1 MNEIFNPPFKYID
14 FIKAKKIKQSYSDI
28 GGLKKIKIA
37 IFQGS
42 TVDELKNILELFLL
56 NEGFQPVFYI
66 SDYNRFYEE
75 AHFPGK
81 KLIEFSPDIVYVYVN
96 NKNIMSYPDISDNN
110 NIISKKVDE
119 EINKYQSIWKVVNE
133 NLSCNL
139 IQNNFENP
147 FFRFLG
153 SFDSLSP
160 NGVINY
166 INRINSELAKKIM
179 SDKNVY
185 LNDINYLSAKIGLDN
200 WFDSALWYGY
210 KYAVSY
216 NAIPYI
222 AHNITKIVMSI
233 YGGSKKLL
241 ITDLDD
247 TLWGGAIGDTGVENI
262 LVGSDSPES
271 EAYYDMQAYLKYLK
285 SSGILLAVSSKNE
298 EQIAQDGIN
307 AKKSPLNLKDFSS
320 FKANWKSKDINVKNI
335 VEELNLSQ
343 DHTVFVDDNPVERGI
358 VNLNLTNISVP
369 EIDDVSS
376 FTSTIASYNYF
387 ERKNITNEDIHRVK
401 YYKDEIQRK
410 KTSSLFNNYSDYL
423 NSLEMVVKY
432 SAINQN
438 NANRVVQLINK
449 TNQFNPTTKRY
460 TSAEIEKIISD
471 DKYITLTA
479 TLSDKY
485 GDNGL
490 VSVVILKLT
499 EKKANID
506 LWVMSC
512 RVFQRDLEFAVFD
525 SLHEELNKINID
537 EIFAQYMPTDKNI
550 PVKDIF
556 KKMDFSLI
564 EENQGM
570 TSWKMKILSKYQKK
584 NLSIR
589 IDSS

>member
-1 MNEIFNPPFKYID
+1 M
-14 FIKAKKIKQSYSDI
+14 
-28 GGLKKIKIA
+28 
-37 IFQGS
+37 
-42 TVDELKNILELFLL
+42 
-56 NEGFQPVFYI
+56 
-66 SDYNRFYEE
+66 
-75 AHFPGK
+75 
-81 KLIEFSPDIVYVYVN
+81 
-96 NKNIMSYPDISDNN
+96 
-110 NIISKKVDE
+110 
-119 EINKYQSIWKVVNE
+119 
-133 NLSCNL
+133 
-139 IQNNFENP
+139 
-147 FFRFLG
+147 
-153 SFDSLSP
+153 
-160 NGVINY
+160 
-166 INRINSELAKKIM
+166 
-179 SDKNVY
+179 
-185 LNDINYLSAKIGLDN
+185 
-200 WFDSALWYGY
+200 
-210 KYAVSY
+210 
-216 NAIPYI
+216 
-222 AHNITKIVMSI
+222 
-233 YGGSKKLL
+233 
-241 ITDLDD
+241 
-247 TLWGGAIGDTGVENI
+247 
-262 LVGSDSPES
+262 
-271 EAYYDMQAYLKYLK
+271 
-285 SSGILLAVSSKNE
+285 
-298 EQIAQDGIN
+298 
-307 AKKSPLNLKDFSS
+307 NLKDFSS

-335 VEELNLSQ
+335 VKELNLSQ

-387 ERKNITNEDIHRVK
+387 ERKSITNEDIHRVK

>member
-75 AHFPGK
+75 AHFPRK
-81 KLIEFSPDIVYVYVN
+81 KLIEFSPDIVYVHVN

-110 NIISKKVDE
+110 DIISKKVDE
-119 EINKYQSIWKVVNE
+119 EINKYQSIWKAVNE

-200 WFDSALWYGY
+200 WFDSALWYVY

-241 ITDLDD
+241 ITDLDN
-247 TLWGGAIGDTGVENI
+247 TLWGGAIGDAGVENI

-271 EAYYDMQAYLKYLK
+271 EAYYDIQAYLKYLK
-285 SSGILLAVSSKNE
+285 SYGILLAVSSKNE
-298 EQIAQDGIN
+298 EQIAQNGIN

-471 DKYITLTA
+471 DKHITLTA

-490 VSVVILKLT
+490 VSIVILKLT

-512 RVFQRDLEFAVFD
+512 RVFQRELEFAMFD
-525 SLHEELNKINID
+525 RLIEELNSRNIN
-537 EIFAQYMPTDKNI
+537 ELFATYIPTNKNT

-564 EENQGM
+564 EEGQGM

>member
-14 FIKAKKIKQSYSDI
+14 FIKAKKIKESYSKKD
-28 GGLKKIKIA
+28 GLKKIKIA

-56 NEGFQPVFYI
+56 NEGFQPEFYI
-66 SDYNRFYEE
+66 SDYNRIYEE
-75 AHFPGK
+75 AHFPQK
-81 KLIEFSPDIVYVYVN
+81 KLIEFSPDIAYIHVN
-96 NKNIMSYPDISDNN
+96 NKNIASYPDILDNS
-110 NIISKKVDE
+110 NIISKKIAQ
-119 EINKYQSIWKVVNE
+119 EINKYQSIWEAVNK
-133 NLSCNL
+133 NLSCNI

-153 SFDSLSP
+153 SYDSLSP
-160 NGVINY
+160 NGVVNY
-166 INRINSELAKKIM
+166 LNRINSELAKKIM
-179 SDKNVY
+179 NNRNVY

-200 WFDSALWYGY
+200 WFDPALWYGY

-222 AHNITKIVMSI
+222 AHNISKIIVSI

-241 ITDLDD
+241 ITDLDN
-247 TLWGGAIGDTGVENI
+247 TLWGGAIGDVGVENI

-271 EAYYDMQAYLKYLK
+271 EAYYDMQAYFKYLK

-298 EQIAQDGIN
+298 EKNAQNGIN
-307 AKKSPLNLKDFSS
+307 AKNSILNLKDFSS

-335 VEELNLSQ
+335 IEELNLSQ
-343 DHTVFVDDNPVERGI
+343 DHSIFVDDNPVERGI
-358 VNLNLTNISVP
+358 VSLNLPSISIP
-369 EIDDVSS
+369 EIDDVASY
-376 FTSTIASYNYF
+376 TSTISSYNYF
-387 ERKNITNEDIHRVK
+387 ERKNITKEDINRVK

-410 KTSSLFNNYSDYL
+410 KTSSSFDNYSDYL
-423 NSLEMVVKY
+423 NSLKMVVKY
-432 SAINQN
+432 SVINQN
-438 NANRVVQLINK
+438 NATRVLQLINK

-460 TSAEIEKIISD
+460 TSSEIEKIISD
-471 DKYITLTA
+471 DRYITLTA

-490 VSVVILKLT
+490 VSVVILKFA

-525 SLHEELNKINID
+525 YLHEELNKKNID
-537 EIFAQYMPTDKNI
+537 EVIAHYVPTDKNI

-556 KKMDFSLI
+556 KKMGFLI
-564 EENQGM
+564 TNTSKGE
-570 TSWKMKILSKYQKK
+570 TSWKMKILSKYHKK
-584 NLSIR
+584 NLSILV
-589 IDSS
+589 DSS